1 MSRTQGKKSAH
12 RAIAD
17 ARRWTFEVPLAR
29 NAVTA
34 LGNNRLHENS
44 HDERKDSSGELH
56 YQLESA
62 NCSGPGCGLN
72 SFEQITGL
80 YAYECGTA
88 ACTRCNGPRR

>member
-29 NAVTA
+29 NAVAA
-34 LGNNRLHENS
+34 LGNNSLCENS
-44 HDERKDSSGELH
+44 HDEHKDGSGGLH

-62 NCSGPGCGLN
+62 SCSGVGAG
-72 SFEQITGL
+72 
-80 YAYECGTA
+80 
-88 ACTRCNGPRR
+88 